1 MRPHIKE
8 IDISGFSN
16 IFEIFK
22 TEAKS
27 HKRLIQKIFK

>member
-8 IDISGFSN
+8 IFDISGFSN

-22 TEAKS
+22 TEEEAIKG
-27 HKRLIQKIFK
+27 